1 MTFQQK
7 YIYRLLRLKEET
19 TEKKKICDRLPL
31 ISIAADILGG
41 RPIIRQINNRIHHN
55 LWHHLKVLKNWIT
68 LEERDCSQHE
78 KEKNIKLFI
87 CSNFGSV
94 GVVSYSGAGSPDD
107 VTITTDEEADRDLV
121 EWGQVTDT

>member
-19 TEKKKICDRLPL
+19 TEKKKIGDRLPL
-31 ISIAADILGG
+31 ISIADILGG

-78 KEKNIKLFI
+78 KEKK
-87 CSNFGSV
+87 
-94 GVVSYSGAGSPDD
+94 
-107 VTITTDEEADRDLV
+107 T
-121 EWGQVTDT
+121 